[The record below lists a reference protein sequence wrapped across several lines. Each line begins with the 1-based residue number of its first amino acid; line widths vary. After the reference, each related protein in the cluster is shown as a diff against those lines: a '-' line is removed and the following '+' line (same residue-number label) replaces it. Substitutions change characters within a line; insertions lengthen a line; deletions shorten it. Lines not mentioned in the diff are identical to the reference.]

1 MGKNLSPLK
10 NRGKNKGWL
19 TKQTTTSLEKTG
31 IILEALDCIEKPVD
45 YYTLDVCPHE
55 LDRTLEGLR
64 QRLSPNSC
72 VKCHHLASAYEEA
85 IPWVANNQAF
95 RGQTITCLWLGSSIA
110 NETSAD
116 IQNLL
121 QNFNA
126 AKHESQL
133 ATMQFIISLD
143 GCKDMTKIGLAYD
156 TPDGLSRKF
165 ALNSLR
171 HANAIIGHEASHA
184 SDWVFREIWDSQQLQ
199 YTTCVSPTK
208 DVPLTVGSHMI
219 HIPAME
225 LVKVISSRKIGTQ
238 KLKENLAPTGFV
250 LKDIWMH
257 SEVEYGMYWTM
268 HHLLTGANRDLFTAV
283 HRIGLDTIHSPGVVS

>member
-1 MGKNLSPLK
+1 M
-10 NRGKNKGWL
+10 
-19 TKQTTTSLEKTG
+19 EKTG
-31 IILEALDCIEKPVD
+31 IILEALDRIQRPVD
-45 YYTLDVCPHE
+45 YYALDVCPHE
-55 LDRTLEGLR
+55 LDRTLEELR
-64 QRLSPNSC
+64 QKLSPNSC
-72 VKCHHLASAYEEA
+72 VKCHPLVSTYEEA
-85 IPWVANNQAF
+85 IPWVASNQAF
-95 RGQTITCLWLGSSIA
+95 RGQTLTCLWLGSSIA
-110 NETSAD
+110 NETSSD

-133 ATMQFIISLD
+133 ANMQFIVGLD

-171 HANAIIGHEASHA
+171 HANAIIGHEAFHA
-184 SDWVFREIWDSQQLQ
+184 SDWVFRGIWDSQKPQ

-208 DVPLTVGSHMI
+208 DVTLTVGSHVI

-225 LVKVISSRKIGTQ
+225 LVKVISSRKVGTQ
-238 KLKENLAPTGFV
+238 ELKEILAPTGFV
-250 LKDIWMH
+250 LKDTWMH

-268 HHLLTGANRDLFTAV
+268 YHPLTYWC
-283 HRIGLDTIHSPGVVS
+283 